1 LPRLPS
7 REEIRAAQRLEL
19 LGAAQSLTCAV
30 VDVEDAGEGLRVAGL
45 VRRGDDAM
53 LATEIARRGV
63 SREALRLDVRAVDGP
78 FCEIMDIVATLRR
91 PDQGP
96 RVTLAGAAPLA
107 KGDLLRFGVDMPA
120 YDGHV
125 SIAYLTSSGDVFHL
139 VPRQEA
145 RGGARL
151 AFGEPVGTF
160 TGWEIDEPF
169 GTDMILV
176 VTSDTPLF
184 AAARPEEEKVPDF
197 AAGLAGQ
204 LRSLHERGARV
215 GAQLLPV
222 ETVLSR

>member
-1 LPRLPS
+1 
-7 REEIRAAQRLEL
+7 
-19 LGAAQSLTCAV
+19 
-30 VDVEDAGEGLRVAGL
+30 
-45 VRRGDDAM
+45 
-53 LATEIARRGV
+53 
-63 SREALRLDVRAVDGP
+63 
-78 FCEIMDIVATLRR
+78 
-91 PDQGP
+91 
-96 RVTLAGAAPLA
+96 
-107 KGDLLRFGVDMPA
+107 
-120 YDGHV
+120 V

-151 AFGEPVGTF
+151 AFGEPVGAF